1 MEELD
6 IAFAEVRQAAVHLD
20 HSMLLL
26 HDFFTHCYLSLT
38 TQVRAMGASCLDVII
53 ATGGS
58 MVRA

>member
-6 IAFAEVRQAAVHLD
+6 IACAEVRQAAVHLD
-20 HSMLLL
+20 HSMLL